1 MVILTPT
8 ATRWATAVVALVVV
22 LASLSFVVPA
32 AGSVSPVEFDDTVKT
47 GGTAVDVQQAEA
59 DGFEV
64 PVAQVHFS
72 RYRYVMGYY
81 DVQTAAADTQSP
93 ESARQFGDPL
103 AVFVTDYAHVIPLVD
118 DDGHLRTKHNRA
130 TGWVEAD
137 EAVFVVESGARV
149 ASGPIVVP
157 FSDPADARDFADEY
171 GGEVVG
177 WKQVQNR
184 AENPLS
190 ARLDAFESSVE
201 AHHARAD
208 QTTAASER
216 LFARPVSMVVGDDA
230 PTIRAAVES
239 APANTT
245 VYVPPGT
252 YEVDTVELNRSITL
266 LGAGKETELVG
277 DGNGSVVHVRA
288 ESAAVGNLSIGG
300 VGDVGTR
307 GVQATNESVDWDTRV
322 TLAYGRGDAGIVLDG
337 ANDSAIRDVRI
348 DTPASG
354 VIARESRASISNL
367 TVQGADKPSDGFMGV
382 VLIGQPSVV
391 QHSTFLDGRDGVY
404 THRAD
409 GSVVRD
415 NYMESGRYG
424 VHEMYTSD
432 TLVADNVVREN
443 EIGVIIMTRPVGNL
457 VVGNDVRD
465 SEFGFIPAGSDT
477 YVADN
482 VFARNEY
489 GMDVSGDR
497 QVYVRNVVAGNHVG
511 VRGSSTFPT
520 NVVVS
525 NDIVGNDVRV
535 ESTLGP
541 MRTWTV
547 GGEGNYWGE
556 LPVADADGDG
566 TYDRAFEPSNPV
578 DANLTRDPSALVLSN
593 SPVMEALRSVRDEI
607 AGLRGSGVVDT
618 APRTKAVHDDMDTVL
633 NTSARID
640 SQYTERAD
648 D

>member
-1 MVILTPT
+1 MALLTQR
-8 ATRWATAVVALVVV
+8 ATRWVTGIVGLLVV

-32 AGSVSPVEFDDTVKT
+32 SGSVSPVEFDDTIKT
-47 GGTAVDVQQAEA
+47 GGTAVDVQQADA

-81 DVQTAAADTQSP
+81 DIQTAAADVQSP

-103 AVFVTDYAHVIPLVD
+103 AVFVTDYAPVTPLVG
-118 DDGHLRTKHNRA
+118 DDGHLRTEHNRA
-130 TGWVEAD
+130 TGWVKAEN
-137 EAVFVVESGARV
+137 AVFVVDSGARV

-157 FSDPADARDFADEY
+157 FSERASAREFASEY

-177 WKQVQNR
+177 WNAVKNR
-184 AENPLS
+184 AERSLP
-190 ARLDAFESSVE
+190 ARTASFESSVE
-201 AHHARAD
+201 SHHTLAD
-208 QTTAASER
+208 QTVAASEL
-216 LFARPVSMVVGDDA
+216 LFDRPVSVVVGEGA
-230 PTIRAAVES
+230 PTIESAVES

-266 LGAGKETELVG
+266 LGAGPATTLVG

-288 ESAAVGNLSIGG
+288 ESAAVGNLSISG

-307 GVQATNESVDWDTRV
+307 RVQATNESVDWDTRV
-322 TLAYGRGDAGIVLDG
+322 TLAYGRGDAGIVFDA
-337 ANDSAIRDVRI
+337 ANDSVIRDVRI
-348 DTPASG
+348 DTPTSG
-354 VIARESRASISNL
+354 IIVRESRTSISNL
-367 TVQGADKPSDGFMGV
+367 TVQGAETPSDGFMGV

-391 QHSTFLDGRDGVY
+391 QNSTFLDGRDGVY

-409 GSVVRD
+409 GSVIRD
-415 NYMESGRYG
+415 NHMESGRYG

-465 SEFGFIPAGSDT
+465 SGFGFIPAGSDT

-482 VFARNEY
+482 VFAQNEY

-497 QVYVRNVVAGNHVG
+497 QVYVRNVVADNEVG
-511 VRGSSTFPT
+511 IRGSSTFPT
-520 NVVVS
+520 NVVVH

-535 ESTLGP
+535 ESELGP
-541 MRTWTV
+541 MRTWTAN
-547 GGEGNYWGE
+547 GHGNYWGE
-556 LPVADADGDG
+556 LPLADSNGDG

-578 DANLTRDPSALVLSN
+578 DANLGRDPSALVLSR
-593 SPVMEALRSVRDEI
+593 SPVMDALRTMRDEI

-618 APRTKAVHDDMDTVL
+618 APRTTPVHTDMDRLL
-633 NTSARID
+633 NTSARVD
-640 SQYTERAD
+640 TTNTESAD
-648 D
+648 G